1 MVIRSKITKKL
12 LNYFFLNEDERFY
25 INEIAKIIKEDPK
38 NVHTKLIELKEQGI
52 LDDEFQGNQ
61 RYFFINKNY
70 PLLKEYRNIVLKKI
84 GFEKILKERLEKI
97 KGIDSIYIFGS
108 YADNKLSPESDIDL
122 LIIGDFDTLELQKHL
137 LEIQRLSGR
146 EINSVE
152 LAKKEFDKKMKE
164 KDFFLGNIFSKKYI
178 KII

>member
-70 PLLKEYRNIVLKKI
+70 PLLKEYRNIVLKK
-84 GFEKILKERLEKI
+84 
-97 KGIDSIYIFGS
+97 
-108 YADNKLSPESDIDL
+108 
-122 LIIGDFDTLELQKHL
+122 
-137 LEIQRLSGR
+137 SGLR
-146 EINSVE
+146 KS
-152 LAKKEFDKKMKE
+152 
-164 KDFFLGNIFSKKYI
+164 
-178 KII
+178 

>member
-1 MVIRSKITKKL
+1 M
-12 LNYFFLNEDERFY
+12 
-25 INEIAKIIKEDPK
+25 
-38 NVHTKLIELKEQGI
+38 
-52 LDDEFQGNQ
+52 
-61 RYFFINKNY
+61 
-70 PLLKEYRNIVLKKI
+70 
-84 GFEKILKERLEKI
+84 EKI
-97 KGIDSIYIFGS
+97 KGIDSIYIFGP